1 VSPASLHLYTDS
13 SPNGFKITIALE
25 ELGIPYVLHHVRVD
39 AGEHRHPDHLQRH
52 PHGRIPVLVDEAA
65 GITVFESAAI
75 LLYLAERSGRLL
87 PQAQPARW
95 EAITWL
101 MFQSASVG
109 PILGQRV
116 HFEMFDAQPNP
127 AAIARYRTLS
137 AAFFATLDQRLA
149 GNVWMAGET
158 YSIADIAGYGW
169 THIARIIDIDFS
181 AYPHLSA
188 WHDRMSQRP
197 AVQRGVQL
205 PEPATG
211 P

>member
-1 VSPASLHLYTDS
+1 
-13 SPNGFKITIALE
+13 
-25 ELGIPYVLHHVRVD
+25 
-39 AGEHRHPDHLQRH
+39 
-52 PHGRIPVLVDEAA
+52 
-65 GITVFESAAI
+65 
-75 LLYLAERSGRLL
+75 
-87 PQAQPARW
+87 
-95 EAITWL
+95 

-116 HFEMFDAQPNP
+116 HFEMFDAQPNA
-127 AAIARYRTLS
+127 AAIARYRNLS

-149 GNVWMAGET
+149 GNVWLAGET

-169 THIARIIDIDFS
+169 THIARIIDMDFS

-197 AVQRGVQL
+197 AVQRGVQR